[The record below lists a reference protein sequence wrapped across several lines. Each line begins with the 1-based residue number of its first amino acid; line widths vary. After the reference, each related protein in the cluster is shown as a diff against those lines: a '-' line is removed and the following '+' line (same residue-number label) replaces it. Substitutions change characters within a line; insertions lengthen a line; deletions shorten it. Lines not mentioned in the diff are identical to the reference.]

1 MNLFATADTLPASPR
16 PLPLLHHTPG
26 APQRSNRRQH
36 TLASMDFQD
45 GLQDTEYARRGG
57 SIRTGGRVRRG
68 GRLELPWHQPAGARN
83 RSGLH
88 FDVPTFL
95 LPLSFPSQFTG
106 STLCALAQGTPVPY
120 ARSPRP
126 TVANAPT
133 PTASCVAVPANLIV
147 PSEFG
152 TLPVLLPSPG
162 GSTASA
168 ACATS
173 IPYLAARVPD
183 GAAPARARHAPS
195 FSLFLNF
202 LYLLSFIAAAI
213 SVGWMQ
219 RDSLLGTDAWW
230 DTVDTGST

>member
-1 MNLFATADTLPASPR
+1 MASKIPNTRGEGDPYERGDESDEEADSSYPGTNQQVRATVLDFTLMCLRSCSRSPSPANSP
-16 PLPLLHHTPG
+16 
-26 APQRSNRRQH
+26 AP
-36 TLASMDFQD
+36 
-45 GLQDTEYARRGG
+45 
-57 SIRTGGRVRRG
+57 
-68 GRLELPWHQPAGARN
+68 P
-83 RSGLH
+83 
-88 FDVPTFL
+88 
-95 LPLSFPSQFTG
+95 
-106 STLCALAQGTPVPY
+106 LCASAQGTPVPY